1 MILKQN
7 LKERVQMSNKLLS
20 LLSHKKENKKL
31 IRTHLSNFTNNEKL
45 DKIYEMAFQIQ
56 EDNRDLKHAFQSLK
70 ESRLGLCHA
79 DFSIVA
85 KKMEETDLFMNKT
98 FETVEGVNECSK
110 CKSKRTISFT
120 KQVRSA
126 DEGASVFITCIDCKH
141 RFIMNS

>member
-56 EDNRDLKHAFQSLK
+56 EDNRDLKHAFQS
-70 ESRLGLCHA
+70 
-79 DFSIVA
+79 VA
-85 KKMEETDLFMNKT
+85 
-98 FETVEGVNECSK
+98 
-110 CKSKRTISFT
+110 
-120 KQVRSA
+120 
-126 DEGASVFITCIDCKH
+126 
-141 RFIMNS
+141 

>member
-1 MILKQN
+1 
-7 LKERVQMSNKLLS
+7 MSITSKLS
-20 LLSHKKENKKL
+20 ILSHKKENKKRIL
-31 IRTHLSNFTNNEKL
+31 SHLSTFSDTEKR
-45 DKIYEMAFQIQ
+45 DKLYEMAFQIQ
-56 EDNRDLKHAFQSLK
+56 EDDLDLQHTFKSLK
-70 ESRLGLCHA
+70 DSKLGLAHP
-79 DFSIVA
+79 DFSVVA
-85 KKMEETDLFMNKT
+85 KKMEETDLFMNKN

>member
-1 MILKQN
+1 
-7 LKERVQMSNKLLS
+7 MSITSKLS
-20 LLSHKKENKKL
+20 ILSHKKENKKRIL
-31 IRTHLSNFTNNEKL
+31 SHLSTFSDTEKR
-45 DKIYEMAFQIQ
+45 DKLYEMAFQMQ
-56 EDNRDLKHAFQSLK
+56 EDDLDLQHTFKSLK
-70 ESRLGLCHA
+70 DSKLGLAHP

-85 KKMEETDLFMNKT
+85 KKMEETDLFMNKN

>member
-1 MILKQN
+1 MT
-7 LKERVQMSNKLLS
+7 SKLC

-31 IRTHLSNFTNNEKL
+31 IKCHLAAFSETEKL
-45 DKIYEMAFQIQ
+45 DKIYEMAFQLQ
-56 EDNRDLKHAFQSLK
+56 DGNHLQNTFKSLK
-70 ESRLGLCHA
+70 ESKLGLSHP
-79 DFSIVA
+79 DFSVIA
-85 KKMEETDLFMNKT
+85 KKMEETDLFMNKN

-141 RFIMNS
+141 RFILNS

>member
-1 MILKQN
+1 MTMTSK
-7 LKERVQMSNKLLS
+7 LS

-31 IRTHLSNFTNNEKL
+31 IKCHLAAFSETEKL
-45 DKIYEMAFQIQ
+45 DKIYEMAFQLQ
-56 EDNRDLKHAFQSLK
+56 EGNDLQNAFKFLK
-70 ESRLGLCHA
+70 ESKLGLSHP
-79 DFSIVA
+79 DFSVIA
-85 KKMEETDLFMNKT
+85 KKMEETDLFMNKN

>member
-1 MILKQN
+1 
-7 LKERVQMSNKLLS
+7 MSITSKLS
-20 LLSHKKENKKL
+20 ILSHKKENKKRIL
-31 IRTHLSNFTNNEKL
+31 SHLSTFSDTEKR
-45 DKIYEMAFQIQ
+45 DKLYEMAFQMQ
-56 EDNRDLKHAFQSLK
+56 EDDLDLQHTFKSLK
-70 ESRLGLCHA
+70 DSKLGLSHP
-79 DFSIVA
+79 DFSVVA
-85 KKMEETDLFMNKT
+85 KKMEETDLFMNKN